1 MLAAVAKLPE
11 HCPES
16 VIPNHERDNQEEV
29 VIRGYTE
36 DAIEVG
42 ISADGTFLLFND
54 RNEPNKDL
62 YWAKKISDT
71 RYDYRGKVKNM
82 VSNTVDGTPSF
93 YGLGNA
99 FNTSLKNFLRYRRSG
114 GTRFIRRRKSPVLP
128 PEKWR
133 A

>member
-1 MLAAVAKLPE
+1 M
-11 HCPES
+11 
-16 VIPNHERDNQEEV
+16 
-29 VIRGYTE
+29 IRGYTE
-36 DAIEVG
+36 DAMEVG

-114 GTRFIRRRKSPVLP
+114 GTRFIQRRKSPVLP
-128 PEKWR
+128 PENWR
-133 A
+133 AFPGVSCYA